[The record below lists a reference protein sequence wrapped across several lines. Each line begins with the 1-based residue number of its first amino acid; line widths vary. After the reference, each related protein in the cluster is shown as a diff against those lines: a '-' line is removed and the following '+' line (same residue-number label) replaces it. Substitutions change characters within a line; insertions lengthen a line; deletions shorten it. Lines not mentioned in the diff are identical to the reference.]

1 VRKKTL
7 FTAGFISVLF
17 LVAIAEAGF
26 VKFAQAYPSMYHAW
40 VSPPAGASPL
50 VIERA

>member
-1 VRKKTL
+1 VRKKTF

-17 LVAIAEAGF
+17 LIAIAEAGF
-26 VKFAQAYPSMYHAW
+26 VKFAQAYPYMYHEW

-50 VIERA
+50 VIKRA